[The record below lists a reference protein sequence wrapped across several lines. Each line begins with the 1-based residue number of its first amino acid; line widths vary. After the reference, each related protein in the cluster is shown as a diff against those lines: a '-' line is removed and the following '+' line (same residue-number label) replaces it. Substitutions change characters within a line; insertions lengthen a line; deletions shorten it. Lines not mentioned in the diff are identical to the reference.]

1 MKIIQRRTG
10 KDYLSSACYSKRISH
25 HHLPLAETQGRQGLG
40 EPQREQ
46 GRFLP
51 NWRLLAWEAGGG
63 PQRNRVPM
71 WLVRVSIWLSLTGEK
86 VEVEA
91 KKKKKNEETVRY
103 KSSPGHLGLFPTAVI
118 VWLPGLVPRN
128 SLLTLD
134 KSNLQRAGWISELVS
149 VDSGQVS
156 WANC

>member
-46 GRFLP
+46 GKFLP

-63 PQRNRVPM
+63 PTRNRVPM

-91 KKKKKNEETVRY
+91 KKKKMRKLSDINQVLAIWGC
-103 KSSPGHLGLFPTAVI
+103 SLQLLLFGFLDCFLEIAFLLWTSLTYREQAGFLN
-118 VWLPGLVPRN
+118 WLV
-128 SLLTLD
+128 
-134 KSNLQRAGWISELVS
+134 
-149 VDSGQVS
+149 
-156 WANC
+156 